1 MGTSPEF
8 EYMNLEKMYQLAVQ
22 SMAEG
27 DMNEQEKA
35 QHMCIM
41 EMDLFHAAL
50 EAEKPEEA
58 EKWVRSVLSR
68 GDQVKA
74 WEKENS
80 DAVFGWWYITAM
92 SMVEEFSAL
101 EEK

>member
-8 EYMNLEKMYQLAVQ
+8 EYLNLESMYQLAVQ
-22 SMAEG
+22 SMSES
-27 DMNEQEKA
+27 DMDEREKA

-50 EAEKPEEA
+50 EAGKPEEA

-68 GDQVKA
+68 GEQVKA
-74 WEKENS
+74 WEKENP
-80 DAVFGWWYITAM
+80 DADLSWWYITAM
-92 SMVEEFSAL
+92 SMVDEISAL
-101 EEK
+101 EEE